1 MLYKY
6 EKPSA
11 LLFLCPTNILILT
24 LIQSFCCDNQSNN
37 QFNLLF
43 WLIYSSRSLF
53 MHFPTGRSFIYCL
66 HAFICSRASMDTV
79 SNTEE
84 MNVNSLVTHSAMKIA
99 NYVYRYARV
108 WLHET
113 LSDFMERSMQ
123 LMLYVCL
130 LSMNTFW

>member
-1 MLYKY
+1 
-6 EKPSA
+6 
-11 LLFLCPTNILILT
+11 
-24 LIQSFCCDNQSNN
+24 
-37 QFNLLF
+37 
-43 WLIYSSRSLF
+43 
-53 MHFPTGRSFIYCL
+53 
-66 HAFICSRASMDTV
+66 MDTV

-108 WLHET
+108 WLHEN

>member
-1 MLYKY
+1 
-6 EKPSA
+6 
-11 LLFLCPTNILILT
+11 
-24 LIQSFCCDNQSNN
+24 
-37 QFNLLF
+37 
-43 WLIYSSRSLF
+43 
-53 MHFPTGRSFIYCL
+53 
-66 HAFICSRASMDTV
+66 MDTV